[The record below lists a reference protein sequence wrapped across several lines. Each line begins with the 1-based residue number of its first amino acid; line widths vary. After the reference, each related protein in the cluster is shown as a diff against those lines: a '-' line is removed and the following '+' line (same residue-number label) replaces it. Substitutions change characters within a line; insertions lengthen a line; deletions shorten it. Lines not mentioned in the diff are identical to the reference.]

1 MNSAGGGTGICS
13 WRLQRFLQY
22 PSSSCTEIAGWKV
35 IWAKPYIRSWVRWA
49 PTRTPCLVQVNSS
62 KYFGVENYLHCPS
75 IFKRPYIFCRK
86 RSAIHRRV
94 ESHLLWGCRIDKI
107 ARHILSRWIG
117 PPTQPRLLQGSCC
130 HDGGIRYE
138 VGSAQISIDS
148 WSTALILYGLGGD
161 RVMWPCDV
169 TVWCDYVRDILDIV
183 VDWWPSWVH
192 FTPLIHTMQH
202 QSLRYPNHPLASRT
216 HKLLQ

>member
-13 WRLQRFLQY
+13 WRLQQSLQY

-49 PTRTPCLVQVNSS
+49 PTQTPCLVQVNSS

-86 RSAIHRRV
+86 RSTIHRRV

-107 ARHILSRWIG
+107 AGHILSRWIG

-148 WSTALILYGLGGD
+148 WSTAPILYGPG
-161 RVMWPCDV
+161 V
-169 TVWCDYVRDILDIV
+169 TVWCDRVMWLCERHPRHCCWLVTILSSFYTTHPHNAAPVIKI
-183 VDWWPSWVH
+183 S
-192 FTPLIHTMQH
+192 
-202 QSLRYPNHPLASRT
+202 QSSFGIQNP
-216 HKLLQ
+216 